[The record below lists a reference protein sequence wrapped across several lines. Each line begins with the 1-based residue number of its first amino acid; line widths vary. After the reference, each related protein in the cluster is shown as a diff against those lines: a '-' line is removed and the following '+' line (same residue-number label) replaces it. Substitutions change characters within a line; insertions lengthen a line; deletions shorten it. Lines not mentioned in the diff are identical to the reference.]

1 MLNQP
6 RKKQQLTNMLKAN
19 EKTECLSKEMES
31 LSKETEDINIPN
43 RIFRT
48 EKYKN
53 WNKLLTT
60 CAQEQHVGDREKN
73 QWIGTIEITKSEQQ
87 RKQTEKEK

>member
-53 WNKLLTT
+53 
-60 CAQEQHVGDREKN
+60 
-73 QWIGTIEITKSEQQ
+73 
-87 RKQTEKEK
+87 